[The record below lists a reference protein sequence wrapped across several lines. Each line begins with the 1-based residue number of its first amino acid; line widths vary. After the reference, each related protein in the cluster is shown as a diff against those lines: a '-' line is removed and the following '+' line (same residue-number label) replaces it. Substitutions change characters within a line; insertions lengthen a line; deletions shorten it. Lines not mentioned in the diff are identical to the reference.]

1 MHLLCGWVVF
11 LLMKHL
17 AVVRVHEKNMC
28 SGESLEQSCVT
39 VMLPTVSMAM
49 LPVYGNGV
57 CRPFGSVSGT
67 SNAFEGKQPPVS
79 HFQCFF
85 R

>member
-1 MHLLCGWVVF
+1 
-11 LLMKHL
+11 MK
-17 AVVRVHEKNMC
+17 RIMC
-28 SGESLEQSCVT
+28 SGESLEQPCVT

-57 CRPFGSVSGT
+57 CRPFGSVSGA

-85 R
+85 LDEANNILDF

>member
-1 MHLLCGWVVF
+1 MWLHSSSFNENFVV
-11 LLMKHL
+11 
-17 AVVRVHEKNMC
+17 VVVHEKNHVFRR
-28 SGESLEQSCVT
+28 EPCVN